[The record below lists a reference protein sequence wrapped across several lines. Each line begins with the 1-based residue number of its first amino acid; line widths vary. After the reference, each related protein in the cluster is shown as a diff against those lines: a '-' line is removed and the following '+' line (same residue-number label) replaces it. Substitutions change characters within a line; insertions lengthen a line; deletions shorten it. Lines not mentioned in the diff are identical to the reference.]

1 MLLPS
6 FDSVAYRPQS
16 EESLVLLVFL
26 ILYPFCKS
34 SPDLSFLQIGFLSPI
49 MEESDVASSPFSLIQ
64 EDISESAAPANR
76 SKERLE
82 GSRNSQ
88 HRRSQTSRRPPA
100 DVRTTDA
107 RPTATDRELLIMP
120 SPEERA
126 RAFRERKLE
135 KERKRQEEESADVK
149 RGKRDKPV
157 SQKPSSVPSRSR
169 GTQPSSTASPFSLAR
184 ATESKSFTEVAQES
198 VASAVSTFVENCT
211 LVFFHSNEYL
221 LFLAPPRGFA
231 TVATWTAASTAT
243 FEVVFQAKNEPES
256 VSNALAIFQIVLLAF
271 SGALMFVDG
280 FLHLLRRKKLIP
292 RLTEARAI
300 RLLLLVTFWLVVIR
314 NALSTVDAWI
324 CSTRLSPI
332 AKKECFYNI
341 DSRNHNAV
349 LFPLLTTFPF
359 WHNFGCL
366 LFLVLVE
373 IFCANF
379 FDGQPA
385 EVKLSRCVYTFSVF
399 AAFLALYWWREVEG
413 RRRYFLV
420 RRLASIEASKKIKM
434 ESLAQTLLSLAA
446 PDQVHALL
454 QGRSLRIESSRCTI
468 LVTEIDQYLSFRQ
481 QMDPYKAVRLLDEV
495 FGDME
500 LLRKSLRLQKLY
512 FRGDVYIIAVGLQEP
527 SADLSHHRVC
537 LEVPG
542 ESTEDL

>member
-1 MLLPS
+1 M
-6 FDSVAYRPQS
+6 
-16 EESLVLLVFL
+16 SL
-26 ILYPFCKS
+26 
-34 SPDLSFLQIGFLSPI
+34 
-49 MEESDVASSPFSLIQ
+49 EESDVASSPFSLLQ
-64 EDISESAAPANR
+64 EDISEDVVPANR
-76 SKERLE
+76 SKDRLE

-100 DVRTTDA
+100 DVRTSDA
-107 RPTATDRELLIMP
+107 RPTATDLALLIMP

-126 RAFRERKLE
+126 RAFREKKLE
-135 KERKRQEEESADVK
+135 KERKRQEEESAE
-149 RGKRDKPV
+149 GKKGKDKQASP
-157 SQKPSSVPSRSR
+157 KPALVAPRSR
-169 GTQPSSTASPFSLAR
+169 GTQPSSTASPFSLVR
-184 ATESKSFTEVAQES
+184 ATESKSFTEAAQES

-231 TVATWTAASTAT
+231 TVATWTAASRAT
-243 FEVVFQAKNEPES
+243 FEVVFHAKNEFES
-256 VSNALAIFQIVLLAF
+256 VSNALEVCWTVLLAL
-271 SGALMFVDG
+271 SVALMFADG
-280 FLHLLRRKKLIP
+280 LLHSLRRKKLIP

-324 CSTRLSPI
+324 CSTRVSPI
-332 AKKECFYNI
+332 AKKECFYHI
-341 DSRNHNAV
+341 DSRNHYSV
-349 LFPLLTTFPF
+349 LFPLLATFPF

-366 LFLVLVE
+366 LFQVLVE
-373 IFCANF
+373 IFCASF

-385 EVKLSRCVYTFSVF
+385 EVKMSRCVYTVSVF
-399 AAFLALYWWREVEG
+399 AAFLALYWWREVEA

-454 QGRSLRIESSRCTI
+454 QGRSLRIESPHCTI

-500 LLRKSLRLQKLY
+500 LLRKSLRLHKLMY
-512 FRGDVYIIAVGLQEP
+512 AQLFVSKNLDNLTNLTLDKIV
-527 SADLSHHRVC
+527 
-537 LEVPG
+537 
-542 ESTEDL
+542 